1 MVAMGRLM
9 TRELVEVVML
19 KILPAVP
26 VETLEI
32 MLLMTKVEL
41 EDRFLLASVVT
52 RELAVKVAMLTLPRA
67 VTWKKLA
74 PVVEAT
80 VKMGRVWAEVEAAM
94 VKVPPVGVEELMIK
108 LLAALSQRKEAEP
121 DVVEAA
127 V

>member
-41 EDRFLLASVVT
+41 EDRCLLASVVT
-52 RELAVKVAMLTLPRA
+52 RELTVKVARWTLPRA

-74 PVVEAT
+74 PVVEGP

>member
-1 MVAMGRLM
+1 
-9 TRELVEVVML
+9 
-19 KILPAVP
+19 
-26 VETLEI
+26 
-32 MLLMTKVEL
+32 MTKVEL